1 LARSKGRNNKKRKRI
16 EDKSKELRKLRRGK
30 D

>member
-1 LARSKGRNNKKRKRI
+1 LARSKGENNKKRKRI
-16 EDKSKELRKLRRGK
+16 EDKSKELNKLRRDK